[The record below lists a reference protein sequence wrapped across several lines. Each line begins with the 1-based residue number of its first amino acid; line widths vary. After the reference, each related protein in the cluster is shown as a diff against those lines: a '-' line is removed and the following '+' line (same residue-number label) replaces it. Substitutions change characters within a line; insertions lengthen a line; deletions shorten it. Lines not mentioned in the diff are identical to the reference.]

1 MATVRL
7 WESAVWRHV
16 LFSRGRWRTCLGSHR
31 QFAWQK
37 ETTVAWTGCVTN
49 RIHDD
54 ACAYAWN
61 PERQRKGGGESE
73 IDESKR
79 GIRSSDCPALLISGL
94 TRYSNPSTETYRE
107 ILGPYPPDEITRHDY
122 LSVCLSLC
130 DSMVFFRSFYLFSF
144 CFLSFLFV
152 FFFTSGFWRYFRL
165 AIGEFWGWV
174 LLGFGGFSY
183 LLDKERLKVGLYRVY
198 RQLITMS
205 WGSIFCLWRHELDAR
220 SKSFRE
226 GFFNEDITEGIKWMW
241 KP

>member
-107 ILGPYPPDEITRHDY
+107 ILGPYPPDGITRHDY
-122 LSVCLSLC
+122 LSVCLSVWF
-130 DSMVFFRSFYLFSF
+130 DGLFQV
-144 CFLSFLFV
+144 FLSFLFLLS
-152 FFFTSGFWRYFRL
+152 FFPFCFFLRQVLDGILDWLSVNSGGESCWDLGVLVTCWIKNAWRL
-165 AIGEFWGWV
+165 VCIECIV
-174 LLGFGGFSY
+174 
-183 LLDKERLKVGLYRVY
+183 
-198 RQLITMS
+198 
-205 WGSIFCLWRHELDAR
+205 
-220 SKSFRE
+220 
-226 GFFNEDITEGIKWMW
+226 N
-241 KP
+241 